1 MVHHMIIYNCKED
14 KPMIEKIKKAV
25 ETVKE
30 LQKLVAQLEK
40 LTIQIVSIVGWI
52 LILIHLFE

>member
-1 MVHHMIIYNCKED
+1 
-14 KPMIEKIKKAV
+14 MIEKIKKAI
-25 ETVKE
+25 ETAKE

-52 LILIHLFE
+52 LILIHLFQ

>member
-1 MVHHMIIYNCKED
+1 
-14 KPMIEKIKKAV
+14 MIEKIKKAV

-52 LILIHLFE
+52 LILIHLFNSRAEAKASCSLQKS